1 LGSKTALEENGAE
14 TAQARKMKLTK
25 AVIAEVCSYVVLS
38 YIQLPVQEPQQTLI
52 LLDSKQSKNIG
63 VRVEG

>member
-25 AVIAEVCSYVVLS
+25 AVIAEGCSSVVLS
-38 YIQLPVQEPQQTLI
+38 YIKLPVQEPQQTL
-52 LLDSKQSKNIG
+52 LFYTLKQTKNKEVG
-63 VRVEG
+63 G